1 VDARDERG
9 HDDGEVVVRHM
20 AIRFDDIGNRLKAF
34 RLGSGLSAD
43 EIASRLGI
51 SRTALYRFEKGELAK
66 IETLEKLAE
75 LLSVSVPTL
84 LGVGV
89 EYIPSAVSYF
99 ERMRQIEETSEHII
113 VLAGPISYLLSS
125 DAFDQALGDIFRESI
140 PDALPGRQR
149 ALEQV
154 DEVTTVLRQRRESYR
169 RRQPGIVNLISA
181 TEMEHFLENGLVGRL
196 GLPETIRRERRALA
210 RSEAEH
216 FTALMADEPIGVQIG
231 IVPDTL
237 PHASFQ
243 IFRQPD
249 RQVLALSPFRL
260 GEQPNIRV
268 GVAMITS
275 APEALA
281 LHEKMAKELWQRALK
296 GAAAVALMRDLLART
311 NQP

>member
-1 VDARDERG
+1 
-9 HDDGEVVVRHM
+9 M
-20 AIRFDDIGNRLKAF
+20 AVRFDDIGNRLKAF

-66 IETLEKLAE
+66 IETLERLAE

-89 EYIPSAVSYF
+89 EYIASAVSYF
-99 ERMRQIEETSEHII
+99 ERMRQIEETCEHII
-113 VLAGPISYLLSS
+113 VLAGPISYLLAS
-125 DAFDQALGDIFRESI
+125 DAFDAALGDVLRESI
-140 PDALPGRQR
+140 PDTLSDRKR
-149 ALEQV
+149 ALEAV
-154 DEVTTVLRQRRESYR
+154 DEIIAVLRARKDNYR

-181 TEMEHFLENGLVGRL
+181 VEMEQFLGNGLVGRL
-196 GLPETIRRERRALA
+196 GLPENVRRERRALA
-210 RSEAEH
+210 RAEAGH
-216 FTALMADEPIGVQIG
+216 FLALIENEPIGVQIG

-243 IFRQPD
+243 LFREPD
-249 RQVLALSPFRL
+249 RKILALSPFRL

-281 LHEKMAKELWQRALK
+281 LHEKMAQELWGRALK
-296 GAAAVALMRDLLART
+296 GAAAVRLMRELLRK
-311 NQP
+311 

>member
-1 VDARDERG
+1 
-9 HDDGEVVVRHM
+9 M

-34 RLGSGLSAD
+34 RLASGLSAD
-43 EIASRLGI
+43 EIAGRLDI

-66 IETLEKLAE
+66 IETLEKLAD
-75 LLSVSVPTL
+75 LLGVSVPTL

-89 EYIPSAVSYF
+89 EYIASAIAYF

-113 VLAGPISYLLSS
+113 VLAGPISYLLAS
-125 DAFDQALGDIFRESI
+125 DGFDGALAEVLRESI
-140 PDALPGRQR
+140 PDFAEGRKR
-149 ALEQV
+149 ALTQV
-154 DEVTTVLRQRRESYR
+154 DDLMAVLRQRREAYR
-169 RRQPGIVNLISA
+169 RRQPGILNLISA
-181 TEMEHFLENGLVGRL
+181 AEMQHFLRNGLVGRL
-196 GLPETIRRERRALA
+196 ELPDRVRHHRQTLA
-210 RSEAEH
+210 RAEAEH
-216 FTALMADEPIGVQIG
+216 FAGLIEEAPIGVQIG

-281 LHEKMAKELWQRALK
+281 LHERMARDLWRRALK
-296 GAAAVALMRDLLART
+296 GDAAVRLMRGMIGK
-311 NQP
+311 

>member
-1 VDARDERG
+1 
-9 HDDGEVVVRHM
+9 M
-20 AIRFDDIGNRLKAF
+20 AVRFDDIGNRLKAF

-66 IETLEKLAE
+66 IETLERLAE

-89 EYIPSAVSYF
+89 EYIASAVSYF
-99 ERMRQIEETSEHII
+99 ERMRQIEETCEHII
-113 VLAGPISYLLSS
+113 VLAGPISYLLAS
-125 DAFDQALGDIFRESI
+125 DAFDAALGDVLRESI
-140 PDALPGRQR
+140 PDTLADRKR
-149 ALEQV
+149 ALDAV
-154 DEVTTVLRQRRESYR
+154 DEIIAVLRARKDNYR

-181 TEMEHFLENGLVGRL
+181 VEMEQFLGNGLVGRL
-196 GLPETIRRERRALA
+196 GLPESMRRERRELA
-210 RSEAEH
+210 RAEAGH
-216 FTALMADEPIGVQIG
+216 FLALIENEPIGVQIG

-243 IFRQPD
+243 LFREPD
-249 RQVLALSPFRL
+249 RKILALSPFRL

-281 LHEKMAKELWQRALK
+281 LHEKMAQELWGRALK
-296 GAAAVALMRDLLART
+296 GAAAARLMRELLRK
-311 NQP
+311 